1 MAASV
6 ALLWEQPRS
15 WCGACET
22 QRGYEDAQLTQNAS
36 PLISFLMLAL
46 GALLVA
52 LVSAL
57 GIFWVATGHCIVGW
71 GMICLAATGLAHVW
85 VNVWIRRQTISVGP
99 RSPGKCGR
107 GSVSETVRLGSL
119 YVR

>member
-1 MAASV
+1 MAEAGLLAASV
-6 ALLWEQPRS
+6 ALLVGTVALLMWRMRNPTWVR
-15 WCGACET
+15 
-22 QRGYEDAQLTQNAS
+22 DAQLTQNAS

-57 GIFWVATGHCIVGW
+57 GIFWVATGHSIIGW

-85 VNVWIRRQTISVGP
+85 VNVWIRRQP
-99 RSPGKCGR
+99 FP
-107 GSVSETVRLGSL
+107 
-119 YVR
+119 